1 MADDVTT
8 AARPQAAG
16 KPAVVET
23 WINPHK
29 SASGTEAQT
38 VGE

>member
-16 KPAVVET
+16 KLAVVET
-23 WINPHK
+23 WGNPRE
-29 SASGTEAQT
+29 SAPGTDAQT
-38 VGE
+38 MGE